1 MNKPLLLTLSHLAVA
16 AAGFWGGIYT
26 LPILMAPES
35 PKLESI
41 DQLER
46 NASYTGEFTRDR
58 IDSDFLHWGE
68 GSVYVNSKQIIFTGK
83 LAPGPAY
90 RLYLAPKFVETE
102 AAFEQLKPQ
111 MVEIGPVDTFDNFI
125 LDIPQGVDL
134 SQFDTVI
141 VWCESFSQFIT
152 SARYR

>member
-1 MNKPLLLTLSHLAVA
+1 MNKPVILTLSHLAVA
-16 AAGFWGGIYT
+16 AAGFLGGLYA

-35 PKLESI
+35 PRVETI
-41 DQLER
+41 DQLKR
-46 NASYTGEFTRDR
+46 SASYTGEFTRDR
-58 IDSDFLHWGE
+58 TDSDFLHWGE
-68 GSVYVNSKQIIFTGK
+68 GAVYLNSEQITFTGK

-90 RLYLAPKFVETE
+90 RLYLAPEFVETV
-102 AAFEQLKPQ
+102 AAFKQLKPQ

-125 LDIPQGVDL
+125 LNIPQGVDL
-134 SQFDTVI
+134 TTFDTVI